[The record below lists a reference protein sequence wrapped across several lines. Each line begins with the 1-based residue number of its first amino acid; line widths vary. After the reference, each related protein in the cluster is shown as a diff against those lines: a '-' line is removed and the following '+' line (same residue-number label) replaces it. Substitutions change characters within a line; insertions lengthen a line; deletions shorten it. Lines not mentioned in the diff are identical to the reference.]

1 MGQPQSIDEPP
12 SFNNVLLTGDALGAD
27 EQLSYGAATFVMQ
40 RDCNLVHHVEGR
52 RVFQSYTRGHGVSRT
67 LSLTDCGQ
75 LVITSSL
82 GSSIVWRSPFLR
94 GANRGKYAAV
104 LRPDGV
110 VADYYYKNYYASDD
124 YYKNLWSSNNAS
136 SIGDYALLLQINGQA
151 VVYGPTVWLT
161 TSSPKSLLDTIS
173 SSPEPPI
180 AT

>member
-1 MGQPQSIDEPP
+1 WVNRKASTSRPASTTFCSPATSSAPTSSSPTVPPP
-12 SFNNVLLTGDALGAD
+12 SSCNVTAT
-27 EQLSYGAATFVMQ
+27 SSTTSKAAAFSSPTHAAMA
-40 RDCNLVHHVEGR
+40 
-52 RVFQSYTRGHGVSRT
+52 STAPSRSPT
-67 LSLTDCGQ
+67 A
-75 LVITSSL
+75 TSSL
-82 GSSIVWRSPFLR
+82 GGSIVWRTPFLR
-94 GANRGKYAAV
+94 WANWRKYAAV

-110 VADYYYKNYYASDD
+110 VAIYGPALAVASDD

-161 TSSPKSLLDTIS
+161 TSSPKSLLDTTS